1 MSAALLVFGYAAAA
15 AWAVPA
21 LLARLTRHGISARL
35 GLGAWL
41 TAMASVLASA
51 GAAVA
56 LLAGAAAAGLPRL
69 AQAVCQSV
77 AGRACTP
84 VMYRSAA
91 FEVPLAAA
99 ALAAMLTAAMLAW
112 RYGRGVRRA
121 RQRTRAHA
129 EAARITGRRLPV
141 KGEAGGATVVLDAP
155 QPAAYC
161 VPGRPAAIVLT
172 SGALAVLGPA
182 QLGAVLAHERAH
194 LAGRHHLLISLTRGL
209 AASFPGVPVFTRGPA
224 EVARLAEMC
233 ADDAAARRAGRPA
246 LVAALLA
253 MGTGTAVPA
262 AALAATGGPA
272 SARVHRLLDP
282 AKARPPCPLRPG
294 AGRRDAPAGRP
305 ARAGHRGRRA
315 RVPARLTA
323 TAASG
328 SGGGERAGRP
338 PRDGRERGHL
348 IAPGPAPAAGRRA
361 AGRHLPR

>member
-1 MSAALLVFGYAAAA
+1 MSAALLVFGYAVAA

-69 AQAVCQSV
+69 AQAVCQSM

-84 VMYRSAA
+84 VVYRSAA
-91 FEVPLAAA
+91 FEVPLGGA
-99 ALAAMLTAAMLAW
+99 ALAAMLTAAVLAW

-129 EAARITGRRLPV
+129 EAARITGRWLPV
-141 KGEAGGATVVLDAP
+141 KGDSEGGMGRRAGGRATVVLDAP

-182 QLGAVLAHERAH
+182 KLGAVLAHERAH

-233 ADDAAARRAGRPA
+233 ADDAAARRTGRPA

-282 AKARPPCPLRPG
+282 PRRGRHARYGLALAAVTLLL
-294 AGRRDAPAGRP
+294 AGLPVLVTAA
-305 ARAGHRGRRA
+305 AGHVFPLG
-315 RVPARLTA
+315 
-323 TAASG
+323 
-328 SGGGERAGRP
+328 
-338 PRDGRERGHL
+338 
-348 IAPGPAPAAGRRA
+348 
-361 AGRHLPR
+361 